1 MPVLNLPPMA
11 EIGLAV
17 VVAVI
22 AAVMFGAAA
31 VFQQRAIRHSTDDA
45 AAERILSVRE
55 LLALFRIPH
64 WRTGL
69 LLIAGGTLLHVVA
82 LALAPLKVIQ
92 PIGVIAVPAAVVLA
106 SAFAGRRPGGRV
118 LVGVA
123 VSLLAVVAFVLLAV
137 TPDAPVLR
145 TERALAVSLGAFALS
160 GLLYLV
166 SWRSRSWLRCILL
179 ATAGA
184 VNFGLGSALVRDLTQ
199 LLRLHQLVS
208 GGWTSVG
215 LIACMALAVGLGGWF
230 VQQAYAA
237 GAAAVVTACST
248 VVDPLVAVLFGI
260 AVLGEGDSIDRAHA
274 AGMVVSALVATAG
287 VIYLARHHPDHRL
300 PDHDPNAVPDEQG
313 ARTPRS

>member
-1 MPVLNLPPMA
+1 MPEHFLPPMA

-17 VVAVI
+17 GAAVV

-45 AAERILSVRE
+45 SAERILSVRQ
-55 LLALFRIPH
+55 LLALFRIPR
-64 WRTGL
+64 WRAGL
-69 LLIAGGTLLHVVA
+69 LLIAAGTVLHVVA

-92 PIGVIAVPAAVVLA
+92 PIGVIAVPAAILLA
-106 SAFAGRRPGGRV
+106 SAYAGRRPGGRV

-123 VSLLAVVAFVLLAV
+123 VSLLAVVSFVLLAV

-145 TERALAVSLGAFALS
+145 TERSLAVSVGAFVLS
-160 GLLYLV
+160 GLLYLA
-166 SWRSRSWLRCILL
+166 SWRARSWLRCVLL

-199 LLRLHQLVS
+199 LLRLHRLFDE
-208 GGWTSVG
+208 GWTSVG
-215 LIACMALAVGLGGWF
+215 LIVCMTLAVGLGGWF

-300 PDHDPNAVPDEQG
+300 PDHDPHALATDHDVRAPG
-313 ARTPRS
+313 S